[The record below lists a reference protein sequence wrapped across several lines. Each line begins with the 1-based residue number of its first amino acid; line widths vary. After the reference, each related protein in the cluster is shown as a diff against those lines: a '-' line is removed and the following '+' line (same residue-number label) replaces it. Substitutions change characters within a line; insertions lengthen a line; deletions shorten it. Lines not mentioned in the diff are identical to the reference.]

1 MKNIDNII
9 NEASRKFS
17 INRNLVV
24 RYIERLGMICEGFF
38 ENRDI
43 YRHNKGMSLR
53 GDFEIIYLP
62 HDDQKLAEMTEYVL
76 NHLFGINTYIKRG
89 QYVCDDENV
98 NPLYYNKEYYYQ
110 IVLFY

>member
-1 MKNIDNII
+1 MVNIDKII
-9 NEASRKFS
+9 DEASRKFS

-24 RYIERLGMICEGFF
+24 RCIERLGMICEGFF

-43 YRHNKGMSLR
+43 YRHTKGLPIR
-53 GDFEIIYLP
+53 GNFEIIDIP
-62 HDDQKLAEMTEYVL
+62 NDDQKLAEMTEYIL
-76 NHLFGINTYIKRG
+76 NNLFGINTYIKRG

-98 NPLYYNKEYYYQ
+98 NPSYYNEEYYYQ